1 MAGSESTIY
10 RRMQHYGLS
19 SLDLSD
25 ISDKDLDHHIAE
37 LTREFPFCGEGMLKF
52 LLQERGI
59 KVQRMRLWDCIHRLD
74 QDGSYERKKGCLQR
88 RVYNVQGP
96 NHLWHIDSY
105 HKLVWWNF
113 IVIGRIDGYSRLLVM
128 LQCADNNKAV
138 IILAY
143 FLQEVY
149 KFGLPSRI
157 RTSQGREN
165 VSIVDYMISRKG
177 PNKESV

>member
-1 MAGSESTIY
+1 
-10 RRMQHYGLS
+10 MQHYGLS

-74 QDGSYERKKGCLQR
+74 QDGSRERKKVCLQR

-96 NHLWHIDSY
+96 NHLWHIDSN
-105 HKLVWWNF
+105 HKLV
-113 IVIGRIDGYSRLLVM
+113 
-128 LQCADNNKAV
+128 
-138 IILAY
+138 
-143 FLQEVY
+143 
-149 KFGLPSRI
+149 
-157 RTSQGREN
+157 
-165 VSIVDYMISRKG
+165 
-177 PNKESV
+177 